1 MRRRILIVGAGPAG
15 LALARALADSRHAVT
30 LIERQPLAA
39 LADPARDGRDI
50 ALTHQSIRTLRDLG
64 VWPLIPSDEIYPL
77 REARVL
83 NGGSPFAL
91 SIAPEGTGEAPLGML
106 VSNHLIRA
114 ALFAGVVG
122 QRNLTIHAGMA
133 VEGVRAS
140 AAGAEVRLANGE
152 RLEGDLIVAADARLS
167 ATRDRLGI
175 PAEVMPLGRTML
187 VCRVGHTRPHDGI
200 ATEWFDHGRTIAMLP
215 LGLHRSSL
223 ILTLPDAEAQALAGL
238 PIEALAPI
246 LRRHCRGRWGAMEME
261 HKPFAYPLTLAYA
274 ARFATT
280 RAALIGDAAVG
291 MHPVTAHGFN
301 FGLMGAVR
309 LGTLIADAADPGDPR
324 LLARYAALHRAAT
337 WPLYQATNMLVRL
350 FTDERPAA
358 RLARRA
364 ALRLGALPPARS
376 GMRRL
381 LMRNALA

>member
-1 MRRRILIVGAGPAG
+1 MTRRILIVGAGPAG

-39 LADPARDGRDI
+39 LAGPARDGRDI
-50 ALTHQSIRTLRDLG
+50 ALTHRSIDTLRKFG
-64 VWPLIPSDEIYPL
+64 VWPLIPADEIYPL

-91 SIAPEGTGEAPLGML
+91 SIAPGGAGETPLGML

-114 ALFAGVVG
+114 ALFSSVVG

-133 VEGVRAS
+133 VEDVRAS
-140 AAGAEVRLANGE
+140 AAGAEIKLSTGE
-152 RLEGDLIVAADARLS
+152 RLAGDLIVAADARLS
-167 ATRDRLGI
+167 VTRDQLGI
-175 PAEVMPLGRTML
+175 AADLTRLARTML
-187 VCRVGHTRPHDGI
+187 VCRVGHTGPHDGI

-215 LGLHRSSL
+215 LGPQRSSL
-223 ILTLPDAEAQALAGL
+223 ILTLPDTEARELTSL
-238 PIEALAPI
+238 PIERLAPI
-246 LRRHCRGRWGAMEME
+246 LRGFCGDRWGAMEIE
-261 HKPFAYPLTLAYA
+261 HPPFAYPLTLAYA
-274 ARFATT
+274 ARFATA

-309 LGTLIADAADPGDPR
+309 LSNLIADAADPGDPR
-324 LLARYAALHRAAT
+324 LLARYAARHRAAT
-337 WPLYQATNMLVRL
+337 WPLYQATNLLVRL
-350 FTDERPAA
+350 FTDERPGA

-364 ALRLGALPPARS
+364 ALQLGALPPARR
-376 GMRRL
+376 GMGRL